1 MTRKKRR
8 LERRFF
14 LSASGGVGGID
25 RPLTHRLLSPQPFAD
40 IGIPVG
46 LIHPKYQ
53 DTNSSRN
60 TPTESA
66 TRRAS
71 ARAMALLA

>member
-1 MTRKKRR
+1 MVRKKRR

-14 LSASGGVGGID
+14 LRVVGRVGGMS
-25 RPLTHRLLSPQPFAD
+25 RPRTHRLLSPQPFAD

-46 LIHPKYQ
+46 LIHPKYH
-53 DTNSSRN
+53 DSNSSRN